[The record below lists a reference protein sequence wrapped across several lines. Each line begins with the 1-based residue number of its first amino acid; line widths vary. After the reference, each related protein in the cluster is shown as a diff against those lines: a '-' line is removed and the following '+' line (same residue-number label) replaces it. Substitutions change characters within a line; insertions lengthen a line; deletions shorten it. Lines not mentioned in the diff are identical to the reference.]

1 MNRFLL
7 AAAVALCAA
16 VSVAQTTIGNLRV
29 CRLVEPSDIVKP
41 VFSWQMRTERQGAA
55 QKAYAIDLR
64 TASGEEVWRSGRID
78 EAASHAAPYTGPALK
93 SATRHVWS
101 VVVTDERERDVLS
114 EPATFTTGLVAPDDW
129 NGSEWIAVP
138 NAAAD
143 VSEEVRSRRR
153 AMPGASCFAKRLSN
167 AKRVKEAWWTVTGQG
182 VFQAYVNGSP
192 LPGFLKPGFDHVLKT
207 RHSFTFDVTGLVN
220 REQGEDNV
228 FSSIVTAGWWRDKVT
243 DYRGRES
250 AFRAQLILRY
260 EDGTEARFGTDE
272 SWRGG
277 VTGPVKS
284 AGIFDGE
291 EYDAREKTPWMTT
304 GDDAAFAPVK
314 TCDEFKGEIVPME
327 GPVVALREDLR
338 LEPRALYVWK
348 GVTGESDEA
357 YGKVNI
363 LRRYAAAKDVEL
375 KTGETLVVDF
385 GQNAA
390 AVPEF
395 RFAAREGT
403 RLVAKAGEMLCDGG
417 GRMDRGNDGPEG
429 SVYRG
434 NLRVLRDW
442 GAKVEYVFS
451 GDGDEFYRP
460 AFTYLGYR
468 YLSVTA
474 TDDVRFREIASVP
487 VSSVA
492 KRDEVGRIETGVAD
506 VNRLISNVLW
516 GQYSNYLS
524 VPTDCPQRDER
535 LGWTADIQVFCAAAS
550 RNADVYGFLRKW
562 MRDMRDSQHDGG
574 SFAGVAPPG
583 LFGDDAER
591 FGWSDAG
598 VIVPYTMWKRYG
610 DIAIVEENFAAVERY
625 MALTAKNRFD
635 SPAANEYQWGDWV
648 SFEALESHD
657 GGAFEK
663 GPDGKRRPMADALV
677 YWHFLGGCYWL
688 MDAQMCAEMAEALG
702 NAEAAARYR
711 AMADEARVYVRRRFL
726 EPDGMLPR
734 CLRGMQTPALFAL
747 KFGVLEKP
755 EAVKATKDALLKNI
769 REHGDC
775 LQTGFLGTPLILDV
789 LTYEVGRP
797 DVAYTLLLQ
806 RKNPSWLHSV
816 EQGATT
822 IWERWNGYSKA
833 EGFLRLSMKSYN
845 HYAYGAV
852 LEWMYGTMA
861 GIQPD
866 PKSPGWRHFV
876 LAPKPD
882 RRMGHVSARYDS
894 PYGRIESAWT
904 YAPDGTLTWRFTV
917 PPNASATVHLP
928 DGGTKEYGAGTYT
941 VNGECSAVEELMP
954 RPVRCIQSEGKTV
967 PAERLQNVR
976 IEKRPVPGE

>member
-1 MNRFLL
+1 MYTGKLMNKWFLSV
-7 AAAVALCAA
+7 AGALCAA
-16 VSVAQTTIGNLRV
+16 TAVAHTTVENLRV
-29 CRLVEPSDIVKP
+29 CPLEDPSDIVRP
-41 VFSWQMRTERQGAA
+41 VFSWQMRTERRGAE
-55 QKAYAIDLR
+55 QKAYAIELR
-64 TASGEEVWRSGRID
+64 TASGENVWRSGKIG

-93 SATRHVWS
+93 SATRYIWS
-101 VVVTDERERDVLS
+101 VAVTDERGRETSSKR
-114 EPATFTTGLVAPDDW
+114 AAFTTGLITDADW
-129 NGSEWIAVP
+129 KGSEWIAVP
-138 NAAAD
+138 NVETD
-143 VSEEVRSRRR
+143 VSEEARSHRR
-153 AMPGASCFAKRLSN
+153 AMPGASCFAKRLLNGKS
-167 AKRVKEAWWTVTGQG
+167 VKEAWWTVTGQG
-182 VFQAYVNGSP
+182 VFQAYVNGQP

-207 RHSFTFDVTGLVN
+207 RHSFTFDVTAMVN
-220 REQGEDNV
+220 KRVGEANV
-228 FSSIVTAGWWRDKVT
+228 FSSIVTAGWWRDKIT
-243 DYRGRES
+243 DYRGKES
-250 AFRAQLILRY
+250 AFRAQLIVRY
-260 EDGTEARFGTDE
+260 EDGTESRFGTDE
-272 SWRGG
+272 TWRGG
-277 VTGPVKS
+277 VTGPVKA

-291 EYDAREKTPWMTT
+291 EFDAREKTRWMLT
-304 GDDAAFAPVK
+304 GEDAAFAPVK
-314 TCDEFKGEIVPME
+314 ICREFKGRIVPME
-327 GPVVALREDLR
+327 GPPVALREDLR
-338 LEPRALYVWK
+338 MEPCAAYVWK
-348 GVTGESDEA
+348 GVTGESADA

-363 LRRYAAAKDVEL
+363 LRRYDEADGMEL
-375 KTGETLVVDF
+375 KAGETLVVDF

-395 RFAAREGT
+395 CFSARAGT
-403 RLVAKAGEMLCDGG
+403 RLVAKAGEMLCDGE
-417 GRMDRGNDGPEG
+417 GRKDRGNDGPEG

-434 NLRVLRDW
+434 NLRVLREW
-442 GAKVEYVFS
+442 GAKVEYVFA
-451 GDGDEFYRP
+451 GAGDEFYRP

-474 TDDVRFREIASVP
+474 TGDVRFRAIASVP
-487 VSSVA
+487 VTSVA
-492 KRDEVGRIETGVAD
+492 RSDEVGRLETGVAD
-506 VNRLISNVLW
+506 VNRFISNVLW

-535 LGWTADIQVFCAAAS
+535 LGWTADTQVFCAAAS
-550 RNADVYGFLRKW
+550 RNAEVYGFLRKW
-562 MRDMRDSQHDGG
+562 MRDMRDSQHDDG

-583 LFGDDAER
+583 LFGDNTER

-610 DIAIVEENFAAVERY
+610 DIAIVEENFAAIERY
-625 MALTAKNRFD
+625 MALTARNRFD

-663 GPDGKRRPMADALV
+663 GPDGQKRPKADALV

-688 MDAQMCAEMAEALG
+688 WDAQMCAEMAEALG
-702 NAEAAARYR
+702 KAEVAAKYR
-711 AMADEARVYVRRRFL
+711 AMTDEARTYVRRRFL
-726 EPDGMLPR
+726 EADGLLPR

-755 EAVKATKDALLKNI
+755 EAIRATKDALLKNI
-769 REHGDC
+769 KDHGDC

-789 LTYEVGRP
+789 LTHEVARP

-833 EGFLRLSMKSYN
+833 DGFLRLSMKSYN

-866 PKSPGWRHFV
+866 PKSPGWRHFI

-882 RRMGHVSARYDS
+882 RRMGHVTAQFDS
-894 PYGRIESAWT
+894 PYGRIESAWA
-904 YAPDGTLTWRFTV
+904 YEKDGTWNWRVCV
-917 PPNASATVHLP
+917 PPNTTATVEMP
-928 DGGTKEYGAGTYT
+928 
-941 VNGECSAVEELMP
+941 NGERREVVAGEHVFALADK
-954 RPVRCIQSEGKTV
+954 I
-967 PAERLQNVR
+967 AE
-976 IEKRPVPGE
+976 

>member
-1 MNRFLL
+1 MNNCLL
-7 AAAVALCAA
+7 AAAAALCAA
-16 VSVAQTTIGNLRV
+16 ASVANVTVENLRV
-29 CRLVEPSDIVKP
+29 CHLVEPSDIVKP
-41 VFSWQMRTERQGAA
+41 VFSWQMRTERKGAA
-55 QKAYAIDLR
+55 QKAYEIVLR
-64 TASGEEVWRSGRID
+64 TASGEDVWRSGKVC
-78 EAASHAAPYTGPALK
+78 EATSHAVPYTGPALK
-93 SATRHVWS
+93 SATRYVWS
-101 VVVTDERERDVLS
+101 VVVTDDRGREVSS
-114 EPATFTTGLVAPDDW
+114 EPATFTTGLIAPDDW
-129 NGSEWIAVP
+129 SGSDWIAVP
-138 NAAAD
+138 NAVTD
-143 VSEEVRSRRR
+143 VSREVRRHRR
-153 AMPGASCFAKRLSN
+153 AMPGSSCFAKRLRN
-167 AKRVKEAWWTVTGQG
+167 GKDVKEAWWTVTGQG
-182 VFQAYVNGSP
+182 VFQAYVNGRP

-220 REQGEDNV
+220 RGADEDNV
-228 FSSIVTAGWWRDKVT
+228 LSSIVTAGWWRDKVT
-243 DYRGRES
+243 DYRGKES

-260 EDGTEARFGTDE
+260 ADGTQARFGTDE

-277 VTGPVKS
+277 VTGPVKA

-304 GDDAAFAPVK
+304 GEDAAFAPVK
-314 TCDEFKGEIVPME
+314 TCREFKGEIVPME
-327 GPVVALREDLR
+327 GPAVSLREDLR
-338 LEPRALYVWK
+338 MAPRALYVWK
-348 GVTGESDEA
+348 GVTGESEEA

-363 LRRYAAAKDVEL
+363 LRRYEAANEVEL
-375 KTGETLVVDF
+375 KAGETLVVDF

-403 RLVAKAGEMLCDGG
+403 RVVAKAGEMLCDGG
-417 GRMDRGNDGPEG
+417 GRRDRGNDGPEG

-474 TDDVRFREIASVP
+474 TDDVSFREIASVP
-487 VSSVA
+487 VSSVTKA
-492 KRDEVGRIETGVAD
+492 SESGRIETGVAD
-506 VNRLISNVLW
+506 VNKLVSNVLW
-516 GQYSNYLS
+516 SQYSNYLS

-535 LGWTADIQVFCAAAS
+535 LGWTADAQVFCAAAS

-574 SFAGVAPPG
+574 SFVGVAPPG

-591 FGWSDAG
+591 FGWGDAG

-610 DIAIVEENFAAVERY
+610 DVAIVEENFAAIERY
-625 MALTAKNRFD
+625 MALTARNRFD

-648 SFEALESHD
+648 SFEPLESHD

-663 GPDGKRRPMADALV
+663 GADGKWRPRADALV

-688 MDAQMCAEMAEALG
+688 MDAQMCSELAEALG
-702 NAEAAARYR
+702 KAETAAMYR
-711 AMADEARVYVRRRFL
+711 AMADEALAYVRRRFL
-726 EPDGMLPR
+726 EDDGMLPK

-755 EAVKATKDALLKNI
+755 DAIAATKDALLKNI
-769 REHGDC
+769 QEHGDR
-775 LQTGFLGTPLILDV
+775 LQTGFLGTPIIMDV

-806 RKNPSWLHSV
+806 RNNPSWLHSV

-822 IWERWNGYSKA
+822 IWERWNGYSKEA
-833 EGFLRLSMKSYN
+833 GFLRLSMKSYN

-852 LEWMYGTMA
+852 LEWMYGAMA

-882 RRMGHVSARYDS
+882 RRIGKVAAHFDS
-894 PYGRIESAWT
+894 PYGRIESSWS
-904 YAPDGTLTWRFTV
+904 YQDDGSWKWRVTV
-917 PPNASATVHLP
+917 PPNTTATVETP
-928 DGGTKEYGAGTYT
+928 DGARREVAAGEH
-941 VNGECSAVEELMP
+941 VFSLP
-954 RPVRCIQSEGKTV
+954 
-967 PAERLQNVR
+967 
-976 IEKRPVPGE
+976 